1 MKGHWSLARPETS
14 LAWFAVPD
22 PPASAITVFANLDAL
37 QAGAGRHLGYSD
49 WLEITPTRM
58 KDFARATGGGEA
70 AVSFLV
76 LALSNYFLPQIIE
89 VRGISMGIN
98 YGTNEIRFPVP
109 VQAGSRVRAGAEL
122 VAAEP
127 VTGGIQ
133 AHIRITIDI
142 EGEDRPAC
150 VIESLSRYLA

>member
-1 MKGHWSLARPETS
+1 LKGHWSLARPETS

-37 QAGAGRHLGYSD
+37 QAAAGRHLGYSD
-49 WLEITPTRM
+49 WLEITRGRID
-58 KDFARATGGGEA
+58 DFGRATGGGED

-76 LALSNYFLPQIIE
+76 LSLSNYFLPQIVE

-127 VTGGIQ
+127 VPGGVQ

-142 EGEDRPAC
+142 EGEEQPAC

>member
-1 MKGHWSLARPETS
+1 MS
-14 LAWFAVPD
+14 AV
-22 PPASAITVFANLDAL
+22 TVFPDLDAL
-37 QAGAGRHLGYSD
+37 QAGAGRHLGFSD
-49 WLEITPTRM
+49 WLEITPGRI
-58 KDFARATGGGEA
+58 DEFVRATGGGED

>member
-37 QAGAGRHLGYSD
+37 QAAAGRHLGYSD
-49 WLEITPTRM
+49 WLEITRGRID
-58 KDFARATGGGEA
+58 DFGRATGGGED

-76 LALSNYFLPQIIE
+76 LSLSNYFLPQIVE

-142 EGEDRPAC
+142 EGEEQPAC